1 MNKGLYTE
9 KEWEEIVEYAFSE
22 EAPDPVFSEGYKRRR
37 AAVIASAGRKRK
49 NVKLSAVITAAI
61 AAALMI
67 PAAAV
72 AADRLYR
79 SYLERTAE
87 YEVELNVIQS
97 EAVESGNE
105 FMSLNIGYVPEGM
118 VYNEDGP
125 YAGKY
130 KDSSDPEGEKGI
142 TPCFY
147 RINDPESFHESV
159 RYTAA
164 EQSFIAKSGAE
175 AHIIERYKG
184 YDRLWVFFP
193 DTSYAALIYV
203 NGFDTEEI
211 KKIAD
216 GLSLVPSDT
225 ETAGIWRPAEV
236 SYAPVNSSANE
247 GSADTSKMNL
257 CSVGDTFDWGNGVEV
272 TLDSITVQDNF
283 EGIDTDCIGRPED
296 YSGYLDENG
305 IISDERILIKYGDGV
320 NSLDSEVSR
329 EAVTRKVI
337 VMELTGR
344 NTSET
349 ERGLWICPKMFLVSD
364 GKTESPSHYDDCF
377 YSYTVTDHLDTDD
390 TAFSY
395 YAASDKCHKNS
406 VNISPDESV
415 KIRLAFIADSD
426 RLDGLYFDM
435 RQSDGYVDH
444 SIANGDPIL
453 KLSDNLS

>member
-1 MNKGLYTE
+1 MNREIYTE
-9 KEWEEIVEYAFSE
+9 KEWEKIVEYAFSE
-22 EAPDPVFSEGYKRRR
+22 EAPDPVFSEGYKGRR
-37 AAVIASAGRKRK
+37 AAVIASAGRKRRK
-49 NVKLSAVITAAI
+49 VKLSAVITAAI

-87 YEVELNVIQS
+87 YEVELHVIQS
-97 EAVESGNE
+97 EAAESENK
-105 FMSLNIGYVPEGM
+105 FMSLDIGYVPEGM

-130 KDSSDPEGEKGI
+130 KDSSDPESEKGI
-142 TPCFY
+142 TPQFFK
-147 RINDPESFHESV
+147 INDPESFHESV
-159 RYTAA
+159 RYATA
-164 EQSFIAKSGAE
+164 EQSFAAKNGAE
-175 AHIIERYKG
+175 AHIIERDKG
-184 YDRLWVFFP
+184 YDQLWVFFP

-225 ETAGIWRPAEV
+225 ETAGIWRPAPV
-236 SYAPVNSSANE
+236 SIAHDNSPANAE
-247 GSADTSKMNL
+247 SDNISDMNL
-257 CSVGDTFDWGNGVEV
+257 CSVGDTFDRGDGVEV

-283 EGIDTDCIGRPED
+283 DGIDTDCIGRPRD

-320 NSLDSEVSR
+320 NCLDSEISR

-344 NTSET
+344 NTSDCEKNLLISP
-349 ERGLWICPKMFLVSD
+349 EMFLMSD
-364 GKTESPSHYDDCF
+364 GKAKSPSHFDGYFYD
-377 YSYTVTDHLDTDD
+377 YTLTDRLDTDNM
-390 TAFSY
+390 AFSY
-395 YAASDKCHKNS
+395 YAASGKCDKNS
-406 VNISPDESV
+406 VNIAPDESV
-415 KIRLAFIADSD
+415 KIRLAFIADSEI
-426 RLDGLYFDM
+426 LDGLYFEM
-435 RQSDGYVDH
+435 T
-444 SIANGDPIL
+444 NGGTVL
-453 KLSDNLS
+453 KISDNLS

>member
-1 MNKGLYTE
+1 MNREPYTE

-22 EAPDPVFSEGYKRRR
+22 KAPDPVFSESYKRRR

-49 NVKLSAVITAAI
+49 NVKLCAVITAAV

-87 YEVELNVIQS
+87 YEVELHVIQS

-118 VYNEDGP
+118 VYNENGP

-130 KDSSDPEGEKGI
+130 KDITDPEGEKGI

-159 RYTAA
+159 RYATA
-164 EQSFIAKSGAE
+164 EQSFTAKNGAE
-175 AHIIERYKG
+175 AHIIERDRG
-184 YDRLWVFFP
+184 YDQLWVFFP

-216 GLSLVPSDT
+216 GLSLVPSET

-236 SYAPVNSSANE
+236 SYAPANSPANE
-247 GSADTSKMNL
+247 ESADISKMDL
-257 CSVGDTFDWGNGVEV
+257 CSVGDTFDWGDGLEV

-320 NSLDSEVSR
+320 NSLDSEISR

-349 ERGLWICPKMFLVSD
+349 ERGLWIRPKMFLVSD
-364 GKTESPSHYDDCF
+364 EKTESPSHYDDCF

-390 TAFSY
+390 SPFSY
-395 YAASDKCHKNS
+395 YAASGKCDKNS
-406 VNISPDESV
+406 VSIAPDESV

-426 RLDGLYFDM
+426 RLNGLYFDM

-444 SIANGDPIL
+444 SIAKGDPIL